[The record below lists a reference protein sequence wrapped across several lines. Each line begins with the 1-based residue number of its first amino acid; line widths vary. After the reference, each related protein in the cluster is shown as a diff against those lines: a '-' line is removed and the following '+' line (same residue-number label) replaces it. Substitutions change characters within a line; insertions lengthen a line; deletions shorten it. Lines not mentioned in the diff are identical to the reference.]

1 MRFTSYLLIRFP
13 SYDSCWITLFTSTV
27 GQDGCCTYEVINY
40 GTNDVC
46 YDGYLSMGVEY
57 VGLLAVG
64 LLSNSVPGV
73 LLRVQVVKQ
82 AIIIDN
88 YGIVT
93 TEYSSKG

>member
-1 MRFTSYLLIRFP
+1 
-13 SYDSCWITLFTSTV
+13 
-27 GQDGCCTYEVINY
+27 
-40 GTNDVC
+40 
-46 YDGYLSMGVEY
+46 MGVEY

>member
-1 MRFTSYLLIRFP
+1 
-13 SYDSCWITLFTSTV
+13 
-27 GQDGCCTYEVINY
+27 
-40 GTNDVC
+40 
-46 YDGYLSMGVEY
+46 MGVEY

-82 AIIIDN
+82 AIIIELLCSLVQVVKQAIIIDN